1 MSTVSGLGTIAMPS
15 LSPLP
20 VLGTPPRYRVLR
32 PIRERRLSDELAL
45 LLHPPSGSWVMV
57 RAQLVGAVQE
67 FLDACESSGF
77 QDPALERSPLFD
89 PLRNSGLIR
98 DQLTGAG
105 CQGGCARPGSL
116 NAGSGS
122 LNTLILKLVG
132 FCDLACDYCYDFR
145 AENYSRRLSD
155 EVARKAIVDSLA
167 RSGPVLKI
175 LFHGGEPL
183 LAIAQIRALVP
194 FAREAARAAEREV
207 RFSVQTNGRHF
218 SPATVDFLLENRVSI
233 GVSLDGPAALNDRH
247 RVDHS
252 GRGRF
257 DEIEKALRS
266 NPRLLAKVAVLTTV
280 TSTNAARLLE
290 TARYMR
296 DLGIKH
302 WDATLFQPLG
312 RATQMPHF
320 APDTDI
326 VIQSYFELFDAVE
339 AGEFDQMTVAPVLRY
354 LRNVLSGD
362 RRSMCLRDGCRAAR
376 ALVSISVAGTIES
389 CDCIGDRTLSLGHM
403 ERDGIAAALDSP
415 IADTIRGRSTAS
427 LSPCQNCDWRSFCG
441 GTCLARSGL
450 ERIDEVEC
458 QISLSL
464 FPEIF
469 RRLASSDRLERY
481 AQLFH

>member
-1 MSTVSGLGTIAMPS
+1 MGTIAMPS

-20 VLGTPPRYRVLR
+20 VLGAPPRFRVLR
-32 PIRERRLSDELAL
+32 PIRVRRLSDELAL
-45 LLHPPSGSWVMV
+45 VLHPPSGSWVMV
-57 RAQLVGAVQE
+57 KVEAADLVQE
-67 FLDACESSGF
+67 FLDACESSDF
-77 QDPALERSPLFD
+77 EDPALKRSPLFD
-89 PLRNSGLIR
+89 RLRNSGLIR

-105 CQGGCARPGSL
+105 CHGGCGS
-116 NAGSGS
+116 GSGS
-122 LNTLILKLVG
+122 LGMLILKLVG

-155 EVARKAIVDSLA
+155 EVAQRAIVDSLA
-167 RSGPVLKI
+167 RSGPMLKI

-183 LAIAQIRALVP
+183 LALDQIRRLVP

-207 RFSVQTNGRHF
+207 CFAVQTNGRHF

-233 GVSLDGPAALNDRH
+233 GLSLDGPAALNDRH

-257 DEIEKALRS
+257 NEIEDALRS

-280 TSTNAARLLE
+280 TRTNAAHLLE
-290 TARYMR
+290 TARYLR

-302 WDATLFQPLG
+302 WDTTLFQPLG
-312 RATQMPHF
+312 RAAQKSQF
-320 APDTDI
+320 APDTDV

-362 RRSMCLRDGCRAAR
+362 RRAMCLRDGCGAAR
-376 ALVSISVAGTIES
+376 DLVSISVDGTIES

-415 IADTIRGRSTAS
+415 IADTIRSRSTRT
-427 LSPCQNCDWRSFCG
+427 LSPCPECDWRSFCG

-458 QISLSL
+458 QIAMAL
-464 FPEIF
+464 FPDIF
-469 RRLASSDRLERY
+469 RRLATSDRLERY
-481 AQLFH
+481 ARPFP

>member
-1 MSTVSGLGTIAMPS
+1 MSTESGLGTIAMPS

-20 VLGTPPRYRVLR
+20 VLGAPPRYRVLR
-32 PIRERRLSDELAL
+32 PICERRPSDELAL

-57 RAQLVGAVQE
+57 RVQSVGAVQE

-77 QDPALERSPLFD
+77 EDPALERSPLFD
-89 PLRNSGLIR
+89 RLRNSGLIR
-98 DQLTGAG
+98 EQRAA
-105 CQGGCARPGSL
+105 CAGGCSGGS
-116 NAGSGS
+116 AS

-132 FCDLACDYCYDFR
+132 FCDLACDYCYDYR
-145 AENYSRRLSD
+145 AETYSRRLSD

-183 LAIAQIRALVP
+183 LAIDQIRALVP

-296 DLGIKH
+296 DLGYE
-302 WDATLFQPLG
+302 Q
-312 RATQMPHF
+312 
-320 APDTDI
+320 
-326 VIQSYFELFDAVE
+326 VV
-339 AGEFDQMTVAPVLRY
+339 TVGFSMGASIVLRHAG
-354 LRNVLSGD
+354 LIGGVDAAVSVSG
-362 RRSMCLRDGCRAAR
+362 
-376 ALVSISVAGTIES
+376 
-389 CDCIGDRTLSLGHM
+389 
-403 ERDGIAAALDSP
+403 P
-415 IADTIRGRSTAS
+415 GR
-427 LSPCQNCDWRSFCG
+427 
-441 GTCLARSGL
+441 
-450 ERIDEVEC
+450 
-458 QISLSL
+458 
-464 FPEIF
+464 
-469 RRLASSDRLERY
+469 
-481 AQLFH
+481 